1 VAPDGLALEE
11 GDLKAL
17 FEDVA
22 EGFLVP
28 ILDPALPFNFTEEGV
43 QKAMQLQK
51 SRHSHGKIV
60 IKINEA

>member
-28 ILDPALPFNFTEEGV
+28 ILDPALPFNFTEESV
-43 QKAMQLQK
+43 RKAMQLQK
-51 SRHSHGKIV
+51 SRHSHEKVV